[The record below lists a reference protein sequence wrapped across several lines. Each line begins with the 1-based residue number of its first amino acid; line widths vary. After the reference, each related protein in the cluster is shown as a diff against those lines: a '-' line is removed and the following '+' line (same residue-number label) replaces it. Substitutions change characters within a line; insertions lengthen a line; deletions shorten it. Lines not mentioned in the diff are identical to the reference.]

1 MTIGKRIKARR
12 QELKMSQREM
22 AARLGYTDH
31 TTLTRIEA
39 DKVDL
44 PQSRIVK
51 IAEVLGV
58 TPGYLMG
65 WVDVATSEKNEQLAK
80 LLVRMRTDNDFYNTV
95 VALASLNEKQ
105 YRGIKELIAAFNE

>member
-1 MTIGKRIKARR
+1 MTIGARIKARR
-12 QELKMSQREM
+12 QELRMSQREM

-39 DKVDL
+39 GKVDL

-58 TPGYLMG
+58 TPGYIMG
-65 WVDVATSEKNEQLAK
+65 WEQEPEELG
-80 LLVRMRTDNDFYNTV
+80 
-95 VALASLNEKQ
+95 ALAAMVLKDPGLLSIVKNYSTLDAADRATVAALVASLAEKK
-105 YRGIKELIAAFNE
+105 RG